1 MGTNGMSFAQ
11 YLGDGNGKDFSSVLI
26 EVNVTV
32 ILQIFKARKLSYSTK
47 ADVNTFTN
55 TVDEFK
61 FG

>member
-1 MGTNGMSFAQ
+1 MEIV
-11 YLGDGNGKDFSSVLI
+11 KFSSLLI
-26 EVNVTV
+26 EVNVTA
-32 ILQIFKARKLSYSTK
+32 IWQIFKALKLSVSTK